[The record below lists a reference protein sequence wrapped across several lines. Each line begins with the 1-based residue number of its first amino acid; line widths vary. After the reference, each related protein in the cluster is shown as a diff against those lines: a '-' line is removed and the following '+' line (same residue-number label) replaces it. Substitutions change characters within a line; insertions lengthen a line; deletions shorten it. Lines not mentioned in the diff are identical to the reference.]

1 MSNIYTSYI
10 RVYKRN
16 RLDLTKE
23 EIDEV
28 FQLAVRAY
36 EEFGSYWVRI
46 LKKYREPEKCLDI
59 QFGSGKRYHSG
70 NLLEDKAI
78 YDKYDVWERFAD
90 EGGGADT
97 IFTLEYDGQWVDSTR
112 SVSCTYAFDTV
123 RVFAYEDA
131 PYFEQYKSGQDYE
144 DCGDYFRINLAGT
157 YFACNSRSFMDIYED
172 SKSCGPQMGYDPHY
186 ASDYFMPTDDGGVT
200 DSPLKFIQD
209 IFVYPN
215 EQLPENVKVVLYWK
229 NRLVQSVER
238 RHGYV
243 MCLSADYWDNCVDV
257 NYLSFK
263 SGL

>member
-10 RVYKRN
+10 RVYKKN

-46 LKKYREPEKCLDI
+46 LKKYRELEKCLDI
-59 QFGSGKRYHSG
+59 QYGSGKRYHSG

-97 IFTLEYDGQWVDSTR
+97 IFTLKYDGQWVDITNPIP
-112 SVSCTYAFDTV
+112 CTYAFDKV
-123 RVFAYEDA
+123 RVFADEK
-131 PYFEQYKSGQDYE
+131 PSYFEQYIPDQGNQKHLDILE
-144 DCGDYFRINLAGT
+144 INMAGT
-157 YFACNSRSFMDIYED
+157 YFACNSRSFMDVYDD
-172 SKSCGPQMGYDPHY
+172 SEFYGPKLGYDPHY

-238 RHGYV
+238 RQGDV
-243 MCLSADYWDNCVDV
+243 LCLSADYWDNCVDV
-257 NYLSFK
+257 DYLSFK
-263 SGL
+263 SRL